1 MPDAAGGG
9 QRTSSGGVLRHTPR
23 HRMLANG
30 CGTGGWPQPG
40 FGDPPVPRQLPPRLR
55 PELDLPL
62 RTRRFIGGCRRSV
75 AFLHH
80 VTRRPQLEPALERV
94 IELWRLWR
102 HDINRIHREALD
114 DIASLV
120 DKMHE
125 HTMAARSAA
134 VRATCTTPGKFRR
147 RSL

>member
-1 MPDAAGGG
+1 MALCTGGYDASFVTRPGTGCWRTAVALGGG
-9 QRTSSGGVLRHTPR
+9 HSQASATRRCQGNCRH
-23 HRMLANG
+23 
-30 CGTGGWPQPG
+30 G
-40 FGDPPVPRQLPPRLR
+40 FDRSLT
-55 PELDLPL
+55 LPL

-75 AFLHH
+75 AFLHR

-120 DKMHE
+120 NKMHE
-125 HTMAARSAA
+125 HTMAARSAP